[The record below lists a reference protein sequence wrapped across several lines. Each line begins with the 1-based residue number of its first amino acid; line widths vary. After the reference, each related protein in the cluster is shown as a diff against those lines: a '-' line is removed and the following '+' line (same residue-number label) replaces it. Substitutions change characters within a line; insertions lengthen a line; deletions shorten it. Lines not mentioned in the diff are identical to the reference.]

1 MANLNH
7 YHFTTVWR
15 LTFPPD
21 EVFALLADL
30 GSYTAWWPGM
40 RRIDRVD
47 ATTFETEVRSVLPFS
62 LVFRTITTRQDRQ
75 SGVLQA
81 DLRGDLEGFS
91 RWIIAAEHGG
101 TQAIFEEDVI
111 ARSRLLRVLAPIA
124 RPVFRWNHAVLM
136 NRGERGLR
144 SFLAGRSSAARE

>member
-15 LTFPPD
+15 LTFPPG
-21 EVFALLADL
+21 EVFAVLADL

-47 ATTFETEVRSVLPFS
+47 ATAYETEVRSVLPFS
-62 LVFRTITTRQDRQ
+62 LVFRTVTTRQDRQ
-75 SGVLQA
+75 AGVLQA

-91 RWIIAAEHGG
+91 RWTVAAEDGG
-101 TQAIFEEDVI
+101 ARATFEEEVI
-111 ARSRLLRVLAPIA
+111 ARNRLLRVLAPVA

-144 SFLAGRSSAARE
+144 VFLAGRSSAGQ